1 LDSVNVTFLPSNNH
15 LQASKGGASPSPLVV
30 TPRWECSLDFLRRFL
45 QANRGWL
52 DDKLAVHGAVLVR
65 GFDLETASDLQLAIQ
80 SYNPRLSNTYRGT
93 SPRNVLD
100 KTAPY
105 VFSAAEVP
113 AHYPIAQHLEMSF
126 LPEPPSQLY
135 FGCLRPSRSAG
146 GETALCDF
154 RAVARDLPPDLQSK
168 LLSKGIR
175 YTRTH
180 GRAGSRYTYDVSE
193 MVGWRDLFGTS
204 SKEEVERICRLEGT
218 PVEWTGPDQ
227 DVFVSVTYSP
237 AFQVHPITGEPVWFN
252 HSQVFH
258 WTTFAAELWFAF
270 RRTLEVRLFL
280 HFVWI
285 ALYSCVR
292 YGLLGHK
299 MSLQADFGDGT
310 PISAREMGRIRAAIH
325 RNMVFSRWQ
334 RGDLLLIDN
343 FSTSHGRQPTYDKGR
358 KIAVAWADP
367 RRKADET
374 VSLEALRGHAE
385 LHAKPQRPSAENPQ
399 ERTPDTTLTRDD
411 AAALKE
417 KVKAQE
423 EALAEALRAA
433 EASDGLRSLFQRRG
447 GGDRPERL
455 QHHARSRSAC
465 Y

>member
-1 LDSVNVTFLPSNNH
+1 LDSVNVTLLPSNNH
-15 LQASKGGASPSPLVV
+15 LQASKSNAKPSSPSPLVV
-30 TPRWECSLDFLRRFL
+30 TPRWERSLDFLRKFL
-45 QANRGWL
+45 RANRGWL
-52 DDKLAVHGAVLVR
+52 DEKLAVHGAVLVR
-65 GFDLETASDLQLAIQ
+65 GFDLETASDLQIAIQ

-100 KTAPY
+100 KSAPF

-135 FGCLRPSRSAG
+135 FGCLRPSRSSG

-154 RAVARDLPPDLQSK
+154 RAVARDLSPDLQSK

-180 GRAGSRYTYDVSE
+180 RRAGSRYTYDVSE
-193 MVGWRDLFGTS
+193 MVGWQDLFGTS

-218 PVEWTGPDQ
+218 PVEWSGPGGDT
-227 DVFVSVTYSP
+227 FVSVTHSP
-237 AFQVHPITGEPVWFN
+237 AFQVHPVTGEPVWFN

-270 RRTLEVRLFL
+270 CRTLEVRLFL

-285 ALYSCVR
+285 AVYSCVR

-310 PISAREMGRIRAAIH
+310 PITAREMGRIRSAIH

-343 FSTSHGRQPTYDKGR
+343 FSTSHGRQPTYDGGR

-374 VSLEALRGHAE
+374 VSMEALRGHADPP
-385 LHAKPQRPSAENPQ
+385 HACMENPQ
-399 ERTPDTTLTRDD
+399 ERTPDTTLTKDD

-417 KVKAQE
+417 KVQAQE
-423 EALAEALRAA
+423 EALARALLAA

-447 GGDRPERL
+447 GEHHRH
-455 QHHARSRSAC
+455 QHARSKSAC